1 MILTRMEPRPVQPNK
16 SLRNNTKH
24 PRDRNRVGFYLI
36 LEPALY
42 AAVKAEAKAKRCSMA
57 QVMREC
63 TADKLQVQLRM
74 RSYEKGADPIRSVT

>member
-1 MILTRMEPRPVQPNK
+1 MEPLQVQPNK
-16 SLRNNTKH
+16 TIRNDKKH

-63 TADKLQVQLRM
+63 AADKLQVQLRM
-74 RSYEKGADPIRSVT
+74 RTYEKGALPPIGSAT